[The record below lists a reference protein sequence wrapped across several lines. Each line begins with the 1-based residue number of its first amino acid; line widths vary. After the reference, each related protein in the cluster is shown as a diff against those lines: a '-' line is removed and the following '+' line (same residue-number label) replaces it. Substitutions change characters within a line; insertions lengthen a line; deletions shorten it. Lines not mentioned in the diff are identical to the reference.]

1 MRHSYRRAIGI
12 PFSIVFKVFNEYFS
26 RLRQSGR
33 GAERPIGFGFT
44 FCTCSTTAALP
55 PGELYTPCCALEV
68 GAGRLAGS
76 LGLGLFPRW
85 AMVERARAEAEVRRC
100 RVVKE
105 NIPAAPLPP
114 LAPHPSGVRRPPA
127 PGRPN
132 SPHVTGGGGGRSDF
146 SEHFVQRDPVVGSH
160 IPPS

>member
-1 MRHSYRRAIGI
+1 MPDMRHSYRRAIGI

-105 NIPAAPLPP
+105 NIPAAATG
-114 LAPHPSGVRRPPA
+114 APSVRRPA
-127 PGRPN
+127 
-132 SPHVTGGGGGRSDF
+132 SASARS
-146 SEHFVQRDPVVGSH
+146 SQLSSRNRRRWRKKRLL
-160 IPPS
+160 